1 MCEAFIGDSWG
12 PQGIFCQQPTPS
24 LVTAA
29 LPAGWTR
36 GRNSERVCDCHGS
49 SALAG
54 GHAIFDSQLALG
66 NPCLSEGQPRTWC
79 LSHGRSLPGSP
90 RLERRAPKDAG
101 GAPFTNDWLI
111 HRFRLTPEK
120 LALLLRF
127 ICPLHLLTYLLTFR
141 KMHFL
146 KTVSRI
152 PTKGQSIYLSLFWQP
167 CFITGIP
174 PLIPSRVLV

>member
-1 MCEAFIGDSWG
+1 MWSIHRGLLR
-12 PQGIFCQQPTPS
+12 PTGH
-24 LVTAA
+24 L
-29 LPAGWTR
+29 LPAAHSQPSDRSPASWLDTR
-36 GRNSERVCDCHGS
+36 TKQRKGLWLPWEQRVGR
-49 SALAG
+49 

-66 NPCLSEGQPRTWC
+66 NPCLSEGRPRMWC
-79 LSHGRSLPGSP
+79 LSHRRSLPGSP